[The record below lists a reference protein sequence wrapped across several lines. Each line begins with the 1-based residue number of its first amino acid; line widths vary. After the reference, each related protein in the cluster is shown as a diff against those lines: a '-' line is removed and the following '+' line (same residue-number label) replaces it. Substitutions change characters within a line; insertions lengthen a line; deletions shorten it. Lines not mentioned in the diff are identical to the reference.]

1 MEIIEE
7 MELLEVRQ
15 MATAFLIHQG
25 SVLMMKKEN
34 SKIFNFEFWGGIG
47 GHMESNEINSPMEAS
62 YREIEEETGFKKDE
76 IKNFRLKYILLEKN
90 SGEIRQ
96 QYVYFGE
103 TKHMN
108 FIPSEEGELFWVPK
122 NELSDLYT
130 SKIINLTIEHYLN
143 NKNSDDIFVGTM
155 MTNNESKSEIQWSA
169 IKETV
174 GF

>member
-1 MEIIEE
+1 
-7 MELLEVRQ
+7 

-25 SVLMMKKEN
+25 SVLMMKKEK

-47 GHMESNEINSPMEAS
+47 GHMESNEINSPMVAS

-96 QYVYFGE
+96 QYVYIGE

-108 FIPSEEGELFWVPK
+108 FIPSDEGELFWVPK
-122 NELSDLYT
+122 NEILDLYT
-130 SKIINLTIEHYLN
+130 SKRFWCKDCIYL
-143 NKNSDDIFVGTM
+143 KEVYRFLM
-155 MTNNESKSEIQWSA
+155 ESILMQPFRIVDE
-169 IKETV
+169 
-174 GF
+174 

>member
-1 MEIIEE
+1 
-7 MELLEVRQ
+7 

-25 SVLMMKKEN
+25 SVLMMKKKK

-47 GHMESNEINSPMEAS
+47 GHMESDELNSPMTAS
-62 YREIEEETGFKKDE
+62 YREIEEETGFKKDD
-76 IKNFRLKYILLEKN
+76 IKNFRLEYILLEKN

-108 FIPSEEGELFWVPK
+108 FIPSDEGELFWVSK
-122 NELSDLYT
+122 NELSGLYT
-130 SKIINLTIEHYLN
+130 SKVISSTIEHYLN
-143 NKNSDDIFVGTM
+143 NITNTDDIFVGTM
-155 MTNNESKSEIQWSA
+155 MTSNEFNPEIQWST

-174 GF
+174 DF